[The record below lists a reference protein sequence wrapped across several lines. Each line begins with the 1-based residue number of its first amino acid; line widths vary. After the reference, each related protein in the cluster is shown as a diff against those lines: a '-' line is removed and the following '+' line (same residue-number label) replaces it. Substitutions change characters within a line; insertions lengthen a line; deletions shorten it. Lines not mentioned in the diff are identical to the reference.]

1 MAGRNHLYI
10 PGPTNSP
17 HEVLSAMHLPME
29 DHRAP
34 TFPLLLKPILEDLKK
49 YSEQK
54 PGRPSFF
61 LLQEQRA
68 GKLL

>member
-49 YSEQK
+49 VFRTETGQA
-54 PGRPSFF
+54 FVF